1 MTSITIWIYSS
12 PEYGLIIMFYKEF
25 MKHSIFVTLIGLVS
39 FLVTAS
45 GPLAY
50 GQSYVP
56 DVFDPIDPIDMKR
69 MTSEN
74 MPFNP
79 YKQGVLAI
87 PIKCT
92 TPAEIIESAVNSAIQ
107 SSGNNS
113 NTNTNTTQAVK
124 ELATGQVGIS
134 DNMTGQALDEAMNT
148 IVCIPSIT
156 NETSNMGLTQDNLT
170 NVQNGTFIQ

>member
-1 MTSITIWIYSS
+1 
-12 PEYGLIIMFYKEF
+12 MFYKEF
-25 MKHSIFVTLIGLVS
+25 SKHSIFVTLIGLVG

-56 DVFDPIDPIDMKR
+56 DVFNPVNPIGMKR

-74 MPFNP
+74 VSSIP
-79 YKQGVLAI
+79 YKQGVLVL
-87 PIKCT
+87 PIECT
-92 TPAEIIESAVNSAIQ
+92 IPAEIIESAVNSAIQ
-107 SSGNNS
+107 SGGNNS
-113 NTNTNTTQAVK
+113 NTNTNTTQAVE

-148 IVCIPSIT
+148 IVCIPSLT
-156 NETSNMGLTQDNLT
+156 NEMSNMGLAQDNLT
-170 NVQNGTFIQ
+170 NMQNGTFIQ